1 MEYFPLFIDLKN
13 QNCLVVG
20 AGEVAARKIELLA
33 KAGANITVV
42 APTISDSVNLLT
54 SNQQN
59 INIIQREF
67 TCTDINRQRL
77 IISATNQA
85 DINALVAATANN
97 NNIPVNVVDNPKLC
111 SFIVPAIIDRSPVI
125 AAVSSG
131 GTSPVLA
138 RLLRARLESLIP
150 PAFGQM
156 AKLANK
162 YRALVKQHINPP
174 AQRRI
179 FWEKALQGSIAELF
193 YSGKE
198 IEAEARLKDA
208 ILNTPEK
215 LDNTGEVYLVG
226 AGPGDPDLLTFRA
239 LRLMQQADIIVYDR
253 LVSADILEL
262 VRRDAEKIY
271 VGKQRNNHSLDQE
284 SINELLARLAKSG
297 KRVVRLKGGDP
308 FIFGRGG
315 EEIETLVQENI
326 NFQVVPGITAASG
339 CATYAGI
346 PLTHR
351 DHAQS
356 CIFITG
362 HLKDD
367 TINLNWQQLVTPNQT
382 IVIYMG
388 LVGLEIICQS
398 LIQHGASVDLPIALI
413 QQGTTQTQR
422 VITGTLSTMPDK
434 IKGTCI
440 HPPTLFIIGTVVTL
454 HDKLKWFQPESET
467 SHSDFD
473 PLK

>member
-13 QNCLVVG
+13 KNCLVVG
-20 AGEVAARKIELLA
+20 AGEIAARKIELLA
-33 KAGANITVV
+33 KAGAKVTVI
-42 APTISDSVNLLT
+42 APTISNSVNQLISSYPELT
-54 SNQQN
+54 L
-59 INIIQREF
+59 IKREF
-67 TCTDINRQRL
+67 TETDITRQRL
-77 IISATNQA
+77 IISATNQTS
-85 DINALVAATANN
+85 INALVAATASTQ
-97 NNIPVNVVDNPKLC
+97 NIPVNVVDNPKLC

-138 RLLRARLESLIP
+138 RLLRAKLESLIP
-150 PAFGQM
+150 PAFGRM
-156 AKLANK
+156 AKLAEK
-162 YRALVKQHINPP
+162 YRALAKENINPP

-179 FWEKALQGSIAELF
+179 FWEKVLQGSIAELF

-198 IEAEARLKDA
+198 SEAEARLKSE
-208 ILNTPEK
+208 ILNTSDNQ
-215 LDNTGEVYLVG
+215 DNTGEVYLVG

-239 LRLMQQADIIVYDR
+239 LRLMQQADVVVYDR
-253 LVSADILEL
+253 LVSAEILEL

-284 SINELLARLAKSG
+284 SINELLARLAKEG

-326 NFQVVPGITAASG
+326 NFQIVPGITAASG

-356 CIFITG
+356 CTFITG
-362 HLKDD
+362 HLKDN
-367 TINLNWQQLVTPNQT
+367 TINLNWQQLVTPKQT

-388 LVGLEIICQS
+388 LVGLKLICTS
-398 LIQHGASVDLPIALI
+398 LIQYGAPADLPIALI
-413 QQGTTQTQR
+413 QQGTTHTQR
-422 VITGTLSTMPDK
+422 VITGTLSTLPEK
-434 IKGTCI
+434 LQGQSIQ
-440 HPPTLFIIGTVVTL
+440 PPTLFIIGTVVTL
-454 HDKLKWFQPESET
+454 HEKLQWFQSENNDN
-467 SHSDFD
+467 S
-473 PLK
+473 

>member
-13 QNCLVVG
+13 KNCLVVG
-20 AGEVAARKIELLA
+20 AGDIASRKIELLA
-33 KAGANITVV
+33 KAGANITVI
-42 APTISDSVNLLT
+42 APEISNSISQLAAN
-54 SNQQN
+54 NPN
-59 INIIQREF
+59 IDILQRKF
-67 TCTDINRQRL
+67 SPDDIVQQRL

-85 DINALVAATANN
+85 DVNILVAATADKG
-97 NNIPVNVVDNPKLC
+97 NIPVNVVDNPALC

-131 GTSPVLA
+131 GASPVLA
-138 RLLRARLESLIP
+138 RILRAKLESLIP
-150 PAFGQM
+150 PTFGRM
-156 AKLANK
+156 AKLAEK
-162 YRALVKQHINPP
+162 YRALVKENVNPP

-179 FWEKALQGSIAELF
+179 FWEKILQGSIAELF

-198 IEAEARLKDA
+198 VEAEARLKDA
-208 ILNTPEK
+208 IFNTSEQ

-226 AGPGDPDLLTFRA
+226 AGPGDADLLTFRA
-239 LRLMQQADIIVYDR
+239 LRLMQQADVVVYDR
-253 LVSADILEL
+253 LVSDEIMEL

-271 VGKQRNNHSLDQE
+271 VGKQRDNHSLAQE
-284 SINELLARLAKSG
+284 SINELLARLAKEG

-315 EEIETLVQENI
+315 EELETLVEQNI

-356 CIFITG
+356 CTFVTG
-362 HLKDD
+362 HLKNN
-367 TINLNWQQLVTPNQT
+367 IVNLNWQQLAAPGQT

-388 LVGLEIICQS
+388 LLGLEIICQS
-398 LIQHGASVDLPIALI
+398 LIQHGAAANLPIALI
-413 QQGTTQTQR
+413 QQGTTHNQR
-422 VITGTLSTMPDK
+422 VITGTLDTMSAK
-434 IKGTCI
+434 LKR
-440 HPPTLFIIGTVVTL
+440 HNVHAPTLFIIGTVVSL
-454 HDKLKWFQPESET
+454 HDTLKWFQPDE
-467 SHSDFD
+467 
-473 PLK
+473 P